1 MAQDVFYRVLD
12 HRSVVPESGAGKT
25 VDISSGGVLFET
37 ERRLRSGQRVEL
49 SVNWPAQ
56 LEGSYPLNFV
66 ALGRVVRVEDTRAAM
81 HIEQYEF
88 RTWRMEER
96 PTVVLEEAGLRLVPY
111 DSRIGITRTGAAH
124 RPGAWPP
131 LRAV

>member
-1 MAQDVFYRVLD
+1 MAAAQA
-12 HRSVVPESGAGKT
+12 PA
-25 VDISSGGVLFET
+25 
-37 ERRLRSGQRVEL
+37 L

-88 RTWRMEER
+88 RPWRMEER
-96 PTVVLEEAGLRLVPY
+96 PAMVPEEAGLRLVPH
-111 DSRIGITRTGAAH
+111 DSRNGITRTGAAY